1 MKIEAVLFDMDGL
14 MLDTE
19 RLTMKAFD
27 WAGEQLGYQPLGYM
41 VMKTLGMNGA
51 SCIKIFADE
60 FPDGP
65 TFDEVRLKS
74 KEFFNQYLEE
84 NGVPIKPGL
93 FELLKWL
100 KEHGYKMAVGTS
112 TRESSARS
120 ELELAGV
127 LPYFDEMVCGD
138 MVAAGKPAPDIFL
151 EAARRLGVPPAR
163 CLVLEDSPNGIR
175 AAYAAGMQ
183 PVVIPDLQEPD
194 EEILGKAIRRLE
206 SLFDVPALLTE
217 LVENKA

>member
-1 MKIEAVLFDMDGL
+1 MKIDAVLFDMDGL

-27 WAGEQLGYQPLGYM
+27 WAGEQLGYQPMGYM
-41 VMKTLGMNGA
+41 VLKTLGMNGA

-65 TFDEVRLKS
+65 DFDEVRLKS
-74 KEFFNQYLEE
+74 NEFFGQYVKE
-84 NGVPIKPGL
+84 NGVPVKPGL
-93 FELLKWL
+93 FELLEWL
-100 KEHGYKMAVGTS
+100 KAKGYKMAVGTS
-112 TRESSARS
+112 TRESSARP
-120 ELELAGV
+120 ELESAGI

-151 EAARRLGVPPAR
+151 EAAKRLGVPPER

-194 EEILGKAIRRLE
+194 EEILGKAIRRLQ
-206 SLFDVPALLTE
+206 SLYEVPALLTE
-217 LVENKA
+217 LAETDA